1 MEILDNLLFSRVMF
15 LVGGMLIFTAIG
27 ARINKAYETSF
38 ELTATFFAVVLL
50 LILSFSY
57 KDDYP
62 TNLIILTMFSFSM
75 GWNIGPA
82 ISRLGYMFK
91 FKKYLK
97 EIGVGRKV
105 TKEKIEG
112 LFGRSFDS
120 GSKKIVFFYKNT
132 PKEFLSQEQI
142 DKIEDEFEQ
151 KIVKLDPYNREWQNV
166 IFNAMFCTCLAVLS
180 SAFLVYFSSV
190 DFGFLGSILFL
201 SLIIFIAVYMLNHFI
216 FKSSTRRTMLSYVGA
231 VIFCFYLVYDFSMLE
246 KAMASGDN
254 SWGKAVVI
262 AVNIYLDIINLFLE
276 ILQALGGD

>member
-62 TNLIILTMFSFSM
+62 TNLIILAMFSFSM

-97 EIGVGRKV
+97 EIGVARKV

-112 LFGRSFDS
+112 LFGRSFNS
-120 GSKKIVFFYKNT
+120 SSKKIVFFYKNT
-132 PKEFLSQEQI
+132 PKEFLSEDQI
-142 DKIEDEFEQ
+142 DKIKDEFEQ

-166 IFNAMFCTCLAVLS
+166 IFNTMFCTCLAVLS
-180 SAFLVYFSSV
+180 SALLVYFSSI

-201 SLIIFIAVYMLNHFI
+201 SLIIFIAVYTLNHFI

-231 VIFCFYLVYDFSMLE
+231 VIFCFYLVYDFSVLE

-262 AVNIYLDIINLFLE
+262 AVNIYLDIINLMLDL
-276 ILQALGGD
+276 LQALGD

>member
-38 ELTATFFAVVLL
+38 ELVATIFASFLL

-57 KDDYP
+57 RDDYP
-62 TNLIILTMFSFSM
+62 TNLIILALFSFSI
-75 GWNIGPA
+75 GWDIGPL
-82 ISRLGYMFK
+82 ISRLGYVFK

-105 TKEKIEG
+105 VKEKKHKG
-112 LFGRSFDS
+112 ALANYLDS
-120 GSKKIVFFYKNT
+120 PTNKELFFYKDT
-132 PKEFLSQEQI
+132 PKEFLSEEQI
-142 DKIEDEFEQ
+142 DKIKDEFEQ

-180 SAFLVYFSSV
+180 SALLVYFSSV

-201 SLIIFIAVYMLNHFI
+201 SLIIFIAVYTLNHFI
-216 FKSSTRRTMLSYVGA
+216 FKSSARRTMLSYVGA
-231 VIFCFYLVYDFSMLE
+231 VIFCFYLVFDFSVLE
-246 KAMASGDN
+246 KAMANGDN
-254 SWGKAVVI
+254 SWGTAVVI

-276 ILQALGGD
+276 ILQALGN

>member
-1 MEILDNLLFSRVMF
+1 MEILDNLLFSRVML

-62 TNLIILTMFSFSM
+62 TNLIILAMFSFSM
-75 GWNIGPA
+75 GLNIGPA

-97 EIGVGRKV
+97 EIGVARKV

-112 LFGRSFDS
+112 LFGRSFYS
-120 GSKKIVFFYKNT
+120 SKKIVFFYKNT
-132 PKEFLSQEQI
+132 PKEFLSEDQI

-166 IFNAMFCTCLAVLS
+166 IFNTMFCTCLAVLS
-180 SAFLVYFSSV
+180 SALLVYFSSI

-201 SLIIFIAVYMLNHFI
+201 SLIIFIAVYTLNHFI
-216 FKSSTRRTMLSYVGA
+216 FKSSKRRTMLSLSL
-231 VIFCFYLVYDFSMLE
+231 IH
-246 KAMASGDN
+246 
-254 SWGKAVVI
+254 I
-262 AVNIYLDIINLFLE
+262 
-276 ILQALGGD
+276 

>member
-62 TNLIILTMFSFSM
+62 TNLIILAMFSFSM

-97 EIGVGRKV
+97 EIGVARKV

-112 LFGRSFDS
+112 LFGRSFYGS
-120 GSKKIVFFYKNT
+120 SKKIVFFYKNT
-132 PKEFLSQEQI
+132 PKEFLSEDQI

-166 IFNAMFCTCLAVLS
+166 IFNTMFCTCLSVLS
-180 SAFLVYFSSV
+180 SALLVYFSSI

-201 SLIIFIAVYMLNHFI
+201 SLIIFIAVYTLNHFI

-231 VIFCFYLVYDFSMLE
+231 VIFCFYLVYDFSVLE

-254 SWGKAVVI
+254 SWGTAVVI
-262 AVNIYLDIINLFLE
+262 AVNIYLDIINLILE
-276 ILQALGGD
+276 ILQAIGGD

>member
-62 TNLIILTMFSFSM
+62 TNLIILAMFSFSM
-75 GWNIGPA
+75 GWNIGP
-82 ISRLGYMFK
+82 
-91 FKKYLK
+91 
-97 EIGVGRKV
+97 
-105 TKEKIEG
+105 
-112 LFGRSFDS
+112 
-120 GSKKIVFFYKNT
+120 
-132 PKEFLSQEQI
+132 
-142 DKIEDEFEQ
+142 
-151 KIVKLDPYNREWQNV
+151 WQNV
-166 IFNAMFCTCLAVLS
+166 IFNTMFCTCLAVLS
-180 SAFLVYFSSV
+180 SALLVYFSSI

-201 SLIIFIAVYMLNHFI
+201 SLIIFIAVYTLNHFI

-231 VIFCFYLVYDFSMLE
+231 VIFCFYLVDDFSMLE

-262 AVNIYLDIINLFLE
+262 AVNIYLDIINLIISFVPSK
-276 ILQALGGD
+276 I